1 MRGLLQA
8 QLCYLEKKP
17 FWWQCNDVKHAAEH
31 CAVEDYKLRMMV
43 YITVILIP
51 IPQSTTN
58 NDNNILFRSGKESE
72 DYVPG
77 RRELTPRKCPVTAKK
92 WTMIRQQKLNT

>member
-1 MRGLLQA
+1 MRGLFQA
-8 QLCYLEKKP
+8 QLCYLENKP

-43 YITVILIP
+43 RTYIYHNDINSNT
-51 IPQSTTN
+51 TTN
-58 NDNNILFRSGKESE
+58 MFTIFRSGKESE

-77 RRELTPRKCPVTAKK
+77 RRELTPR
-92 WTMIRQQKLNT
+92 R